1 MVVPLVSVVP
11 PNRTAV
17 LGAAVAGGLG
27 PLAPD
32 RPVVPA
38 DAREHGM
45 VGRQRDGFLL
55 AAGRALSSNIP
66 RWKTLTRI
74 LGRYMI
80 DSEKRCLLYGKVK
93 TDKSEYRS
101 GSFGGH

>member
-1 MVVPLVSVVP
+1 MLPISLFDMLGDLAFIFGCHSFHILLLFEAAARMRGGFAFGGTTGTVAP

-17 LGAAVAGGLG
+17 LVAAVAGGLG

-66 RWKTLTRI
+66 
-74 LGRYMI
+74 
-80 DSEKRCLLYGKVK
+80 
-93 TDKSEYRS
+93 
-101 GSFGGH
+101 